1 MKKRI
6 ENFMGILI
14 IFIVLTASAYY
25 NRLLNYTCTSK
36 KSNFGV
42 EQKENV
48 SDYKI
53 DKSNENHENQSDVH
67 FLNEGEFT
75 IVIDPGHGG
84 LDPGKIG
91 INDELEKNINL
102 EIALKLKEKLE
113 DMNVNVVLT
122 RDDDTQLSSDNDKGW
137 KKTDM
142 RNRVKIIN
150 DSKADLCISIHQNS
164 YSSQNVKGAQVFYYS
179 GSENGKKLAEII
191 QESLK
196 NSLDDGN
203 KRMEKS
209 NDSYYVL
216 LKSECPTVI
225 VECGFLSNW
234 EEATNLKDDYY
245 QDKIADAIIN
255 GIVRYINSEE

>member
-67 FLNEGEFT
+67 ILNEGEFT

-164 YSSQNVKGAQVFYYS
+164 YSSQNVKGAQVFYS
-179 GSENGKKLAEII
+179 SNNDKSRVLAESIRNSVV
-191 QESLK
+191 SLLQNDNTRELK
-196 NSLDDGN
+196 PANSDIYLLDN
-203 KRMEKS
+203 AT
-209 NDSYYVL
+209 V
-216 LKSECPTVI
+216 PAVI
-225 VECGFLSNW
+225 VECGFLSND
-234 EEATNLKDDYY
+234 EERAKLLDSGY
-245 QDKIADAIIN
+245 QSEMAYSIAM
-255 GIVRYINSEE
+255 GVLEYIDQ

>member
-67 FLNEGEFT
+67 ILNEGEFT

-113 DMNVNVVLT
+113 
-122 RDDDTQLSSDNDKGW
+122 DKGW